1 MPHSGGVLSL
11 SFQPNSSTS
20 PLLLSVGRDC
30 RAKLWG
36 KSSATSSSWTCVS
49 SLQLRGLEAS
59 GGDWSEDGS
68 VLGIAFQHLVTLW
81 DTSSRLRSTLSVQG
95 ENETVGK
102 VCFGKGASAR
112 LVFSAS
118 SSLLTAWDL
127 VTLAPAWSLVLQP
140 SVNLNVL
147 ACPSSPLVALVQK
160 EQVLLL
166 NSETGSLEHRHEDAN
181 CTGGAVWMQDSQVSS
196 NSSSLHF
203 LTYSG
208 QLNRLGKQRKSSGIA
223 NSTPLLGGNTSS
235 HLGNLLASAAA
246 KQNVEAATQWTRA
259 GREDEVCMRLVVESD
274 DYSTKVKALLS

>member
-1 MPHSGGVLSL
+1 MSL
-11 SFQPNSSTS
+11 SFQPNSSNS

-36 KSSATSSSWTCVS
+36 KSSTTSSSWTCVS

-81 DTSSRLRSTLSVQG
+81 DTSSCLRSTLSVQG
-95 ENETVGK
+95 DNETVVK

-112 LVFSAS
+112 LVFAAS

-127 VTLAPAWSLVLQP
+127 VSLAPAWSLVLQP
-140 SVNLNVL
+140 SVNINVL
-147 ACPSSPLVALVQK
+147 ACPSSPLLALVQK

-166 NSETGSLEHRHEDAN
+166 DSETGSMKHRHEDAN
-181 CTGGAVWMQDSQVSS
+181 CTGGAVWMQDSKVSS
-196 NSSSLHF
+196 NSSFSLHF

-208 QLNRLGKQRKSSGIA
+208 QLNRLGKLRKSSDIA
-223 NSTPLLGGNTSS
+223 NSTPLLNGNTSS
-235 HLGNLLASAAA
+235 HLGNLLASAGA

-259 GREDEVCMRLVVESD
+259 GREDEVCIR
-274 DYSTKVKALLS
+274 